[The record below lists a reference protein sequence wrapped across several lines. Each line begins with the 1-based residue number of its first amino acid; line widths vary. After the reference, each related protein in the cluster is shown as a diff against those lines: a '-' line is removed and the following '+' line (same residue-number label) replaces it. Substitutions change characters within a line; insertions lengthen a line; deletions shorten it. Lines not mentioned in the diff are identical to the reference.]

1 MNYFNQLK
9 TVTLW
14 EYKRF
19 YKLKNEL
26 IGIVVLLVL
35 FSLGFFGG
43 EYIAKSLGDKQAI
56 ALPETTDPQLLEIL
70 DKAYDTHIVSADSIE
85 AVKEQIELNKKGMLL
100 EYVSETGFVLFAYK
114 KPGKMDKLQESLD
127 EYEKIRNLSNRNLTM
142 DDLDEILQP
151 ADIQTQ
157 YIYDQSKGK
166 KRIVALFFAGIMV
179 MAVFVSFA
187 YQFTAITGEKQLKIT
202 EQIVSAIKPQIWM
215 DGKILGITLTG
226 LSSMITY
233 TIVSILGGMLLF
245 LFTGASVAQIQE
257 YINIKALAIYF
268 PFTIMG
274 ILLWNAMMAAVASII
289 TDPNNSGKSSL
300 MMLPV
305 LFVIASTIVLAE
317 PDNHV
322 AVFLSWFPLTSATG
336 MPMRWIATEIFWW
349 EIIGSFI
356 VLVGAFYLVRKLAAT
371 IFRVSIL
378 ISGKEPTWAEVIKL
392 AREK

>member
-1 MNYFNQLK
+1 MNYFQQLK

-19 YKLKNEL
+19 YKIKNEL
-26 IGIVVLLVL
+26 IGIVVMLVL
-35 FSLGFFGG
+35 FGMGFFGG
-43 EYIAKSLGDKQAI
+43 EYIARNIGDKQTILISEA
-56 ALPETTDPQLLEIL
+56 ADPQLKEIL
-70 DKAYDTHIVSADSIE
+70 DKNFDMRVVPTDSIE
-85 AVKEQIELNKKGMLL
+85 AIREQIGLDKKGMLL
-100 EYVSETGFVLFAYK
+100 EYEEGSGFLLFAYK
-114 KPGKMDKLQESLD
+114 KPGKMGMLQESLN
-127 EYEKIRNLSNRNLTM
+127 EYEKIMSLSRKNLTV

-151 ADIQTQ
+151 AGLQTQ
-157 YIYDQSKGK
+157 YIYDKTKGK
-166 KRIVALFFAGIMV
+166 KRILAMFFAGIMV

-202 EQIVSAIKPQIWM
+202 EQIVSAIKPQVWM

-226 LSSMITY
+226 LSSMVTY
-233 TIVSILGGMLLF
+233 TILSILGGMLFF
-245 LFTGASVAQIQE
+245 LFTGASVDQIQQ
-257 YINIKALAIYF
+257 YIYLPALAIYF
-268 PFTIMG
+268 PFTILG

-305 LFVIASTIVLAE
+305 LFVLASAIVLVE
-317 PDNHV
+317 PDNHM

-336 MPMRWIATEIFWW
+336 MPMRWIATEVAWW
-349 EIIGSFI
+349 EIAGSFI
-356 VLVGAFYLVRKLAAT
+356 LLAGAFYLVRKLAAT